1 MQLSLLGEFPLLSFA
16 SFGLLCLQVSSVSN
30 FHPDMRRRKWP
41 LIRAHLLSC
50 ALERERH
57 LKKKKKYCWHVWGV
71 LTVDRSHWVAT
82 AQGGMYFPG
91 PSFSG
96 SQVCHE
102 DTVPDEPCVLCTS
115 QIQASQAPGAPQGHS
130 LRYAVCLVHLPSLS
144 CSGSQ
149 LCCEHTVP
157 GGPFISSG
165 ELVPRSNTPS
175 QYKPSRIPGRCD

>member
-1 MQLSLLGEFPLLSFA
+1 M
-16 SFGLLCLQVSSVSN
+16 SN